1 MKKLLFL
8 IAAML
13 VTAVLKAATVGGWT
27 TYLSYYGSTY
37 NLPVGS
43 EIYSVCAGNVFS
55 YDTKTTEVRL
65 FSKLDGMNGKEVQFM
80 GYSLTQ
86 RTILLVYSDGNID
99 ILYTSGKIVNIP
111 QLKNGTS
118 GTLVLTNLSVAGD
131 VAVLSTTSGFALIDM
146 KKEELKG
153 YYDIGQQ
160 IYAATVFDGKV
171 FAATEQRVITCPQ
184 SANFFDPAQWT
195 AWREAAV
202 RQMLPFANH
211 LYLLSPES
219 EGEMRR
225 GLWGVSVGADGT
237 YEATRIDANCYT
249 TLYAD
254 SRTAVFSSP
263 TRVACVESQSPL
275 EVSSLY
281 ESTNTWSHLT
291 RTSDG
296 LFWASEETEGLRAYA
311 PVGATL
317 SPTGL
322 AVGNYGPVRD
332 LFYYMYYTGE
342 RLLIAGGR
350 LDPYDRVH
358 YPGTLMSYTDDGGW
372 VTFQEKGIQEQ
383 TGVTYRDMTCIIE
396 DPADPGHIF
405 ASSNTGLYEF
415 RDYAF
420 VRHYTT
426 DNSPLRSAAKD
437 GHKLFVRVDGLSI
450 DSKGNLWMVNNQVDT
465 VLRALKPDGTWRGIY
480 AEPLRKAPTL
490 EKTFLDREGRLWVA
504 SRRSVS
510 NHTSGLYCLDYNKT
524 LDNPGDDISMFR
536 SECFNEDG
544 AAMSIQGVYTICEDA
559 RGRLWV
565 GCAGGLF
572 VIDDPETWFDA
583 DFTLTQPKVPRN
595 DGTNLADYLLDG
607 IAVSAIA
614 VDGADRKWIG
624 TTENGLY
631 LVSAD
636 GTEIIH
642 HFTADETPL
651 LSDNIYS
658 LAVNSTSG
666 EVMIG
671 TDMGLCSYLSDAS
684 APKSDLS
691 KSGVRVYPNPVRPEY
706 SGRVTISGLTHG
718 ADVLV
723 TTVGG
728 QAVARGTSAGGTYV
742 WDVRD
747 WKGER
752 VSSGVYYIMVST
764 ADARKGV
771 VAKVVVI

>member
-8 IAAML
+8 IAVLL
-13 VTAVLKAATVGGWT
+13 VSAVPKAATVGGWT

-111 QLKNGTS
+111 QLKSGTS
-118 GTLVLTNLSVAGD
+118 GTLVLTNLSMAGD
-131 VAVLSTTSGFALIDM
+131 VAVLSTTSGFALVDM

-171 FAATEQRVITCPQ
+171 FAATEQGVITCPQ
-184 SANFFDPAQWT
+184 NANFFDPAQWT
-195 AWREAAV
+195 VWREATV
-202 RQMLPFANH
+202 RQMLPFAGH
-211 LYLLSPES
+211 LYMLLPSS
-219 EGEMRR
+219 GGEMQS

-237 YEATRIDANCYT
+237 YEATRMDTHTYT

-263 TRVACVESQSPL
+263 TRVACVDSQSPL
-275 EVSSLY
+275 DISSLY
-281 ESTNTWSHLT
+281 EYANKWSHLT
-291 RTSDG
+291 RSSDG
-296 LFWASEETEGLRAYA
+296 LFWGSEAGAGLRAYA
-311 PVGATL
+311 PGGTTL

-322 AVGNYGPVRD
+322 ALGNYGPVRD

-342 RLLIAGGR
+342 RLLVAGGR
-350 LDPYDRVH
+350 LDPYDRLH

-372 VTFQEKGIQEQ
+372 VTFQEGGIQEQ
-383 TGVTYRDMTCIIE
+383 TGVTYRDMTCIVE
-396 DPADPGHIF
+396 DPADPGHVF

-415 RDYAF
+415 RDYSF

-426 DNSPLRSAAKD
+426 DNSPLLSAAKD

-465 VLRALKPDGTWRGIY
+465 VLRVLKPDGTWRGIY
-480 AEPLRKAPTL
+480 AEPLSKAPTL

-524 LDNPGDDISMFR
+524 LDTLGDDISMFR

-544 AAMSIQGVYTICEDA
+544 AAMSIQGVYAICEDA

-583 DFTLTQPKVPRN
+583 DFTVTQPKVARN

-624 TTENGLY
+624 TTDNGLY

-658 LAVNSTSG
+658 LAVNSTTG

-706 SGRVTISGLTHG
+706 SGRVTISGLTQG

-747 WKGER
+747 WKGSR